1 MGMLGSP
8 LNILILNS
16 LMTKEVA
23 MKREVR
29 RPVWLEIN
37 LDNLEHNLNEIKEK
51 VGHKAIIMPVI
62 KANGYGHGSVQL
74 AKFYKNLEI
83 NMLAVSIL
91 QEAVELRQNHIDG
104 DILVLNYTPEDSLDA
119 VVDFDLTQSIYTLE
133 SAEKLSDLAVKKDK
147 EVKIHIKV
155 DSGMGRLGLQ
165 AKEQLSVDTID
176 KIYKL
181 PNVQVEGIFTHFARA
196 DEFNK
201 EATIDQMEKFN
212 FLLEKLEDKGIDI
225 PLKHVSNSAAIID
238 LPDYNFNIVRPGIM
252 LYGYYPSN
260 EVNKSRIDLKAAMT
274 LKAEISNVKEVDKGE
289 GISYGHIFTASRKS
303 KIATIPIGYADGYS
317 RMLSEGAFVSIQD
330 KRLPVAGRICMDQM
344 MIDVTDLDHVNI
356 GDEVVL
362 FGVGKN
368 SYPKVEELAL
378 ILGTINY
385 ELICM
390 MGRRIPRKYIRR
402 GEIVEIV
409 DYLLN
414 Y

>member
-1 MGMLGSP
+1 
-8 LNILILNS
+8 
-16 LMTKEVA
+16 

-274 LKAEISNVKEVDKGE
+274 LKAEISNVKEVDKGA

>member
-1 MGMLGSP
+1 
-8 LNILILNS
+8 
-16 LMTKEVA
+16 
-23 MKREVR
+23 MKRAVR
-29 RPVWLEIN
+29 RPVWLEID
-37 LDNLEHNLNEIKEK
+37 LDNLEHNLNEIRKK
-51 VGHKAIIMPVI
+51 VSPKAIIMPVI

-74 AKFYKNLEI
+74 AKLYKNLEI
-83 NMLAVSIL
+83 DRLAVSIL
-91 QEAVELRQNHIDG
+91 QEAVELRQNSIDG
-104 DILVLNYTPEDSLDA
+104 DILVLNYTPEDTLNL
-119 VVDFDLTQSIYTLE
+119 VVDLDLTQAIYTLE
-133 SAEKLSDLAVKKDK
+133 SAEKLSVLAAKKGK
-147 EVKIHIKV
+147 EVKIHIKI

-165 AKEQLSVDTID
+165 AKEELSVDTID

-181 PNVQVEGIFTHFARA
+181 PNIQVEGIFTHFARA

-201 EATIDQMEKFN
+201 EATMDQMEKFN
-212 FLLEKLEDKGIDI
+212 FILEKLEEKGIDI

-260 EVNKSRIDLKAAMT
+260 EVDKSRIDLKPAMT
-274 LKAEISNVKEVDKGE
+274 LKAEISNVKELEKGE
-289 GISYGHIFTASRKS
+289 GISYGHIFTTSRKS

-317 RMLSEGAFVSIQD
+317 RMLSEGAFVSIQE
-330 KRLPVAGRICMDQM
+330 KRLPIVGRICMDQM

-385 ELICM
+385 EFICM
-390 MGRRIPRKYIRR
+390 MGRRIPRKYIKR
-402 GEIVEIV
+402 GEIVETV